1 LGQKKGIS
9 NILFPPFFNWS
20 MTGNIYN
27 YFDEEIPFAVNAF
40 ASNIGKQESKK
51 S

>member
-1 LGQKKGIS
+1 
-9 NILFPPFFNWS
+9 
-20 MTGNIYN
+20 MAGNIFD
-27 YFDEEIPFAVNAF
+27 YFDEEISFAVNAF